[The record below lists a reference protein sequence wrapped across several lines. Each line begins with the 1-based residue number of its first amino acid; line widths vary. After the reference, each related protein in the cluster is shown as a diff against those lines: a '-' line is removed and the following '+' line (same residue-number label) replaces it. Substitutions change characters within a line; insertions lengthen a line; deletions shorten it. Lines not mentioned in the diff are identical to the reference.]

1 MNAQATRRQNL
12 DQLIELAGTYKGLS
26 RRKLAEW
33 LGRDPTKLSP
43 ETGNP
48 KLDYLVR
55 LAEVLD
61 WSVGDVAQV
70 IWDEPPERPVA
81 GAPPDFEAAN
91 AAAKAAHRA
100 GDYGQMLSMAR
111 AMAALASTPEQRA
124 QAAHR
129 ESGAWDGMGRYTK
142 QVEAVR
148 RGLQESPITTDLRL
162 LLQTNLANTYY
173 TLGHMLEARAMAK
186 DLIDDCGSQRL
197 TSRSARAAE
206 AFAFY
211 VHGHASRCL
220 MTQEPDRGPHF
231 ARGAMESL
239 QRSISLYTTL
249 ADEFGHEPW
258 RGIAQTCRG
267 GIIEV
272 EVELGL
278 RKPKHAIGELIA
290 GLDRV
295 VDASDGLAGDRLEC
309 YGWWCIFGCDI
320 ALRHL
325 AGADLQ
331 RQVAVFTNKGY
342 EIADRLDNWAMQ
354 ERLFTMEFLRRK
366 RLDELAGLPMEW
378 MIDDEEVR
386 VIIGTMGRFPLF
398 MNTGWKILQ
407 SATVIG
413 GQRKGEQ

>member
-1 MNAQATRRQNL
+1 MNPNSTRKQNL
-12 DQLIELAGTYKGLS
+12 DHLIELAGTYKGLS
-26 RRKLAEW
+26 RKKLAEW
-33 LGRDPTKLSP
+33 LGRDPTKLSS

-61 WSVGDVAQV
+61 WSVGDIARV
-70 IWDEPPERPVA
+70 IWEEPRALPQE
-81 GAPPDFEAAN
+81 GAPSDFDAAN
-91 AAAKAAHRA
+91 AAARAAHRA
-100 GDYGQMLSMAR
+100 GDYGRMLTMAR
-111 AMAALASTPEQRA
+111 AMAELASTSEQRA
-124 QAAHR
+124 QAALR

-186 DLIDDCGSQRL
+186 DLIDDCGPQRP

-220 MTQEPDRGPHF
+220 MSQEPDRGPHY
-231 ARGAMESL
+231 ARGALDSL
-239 QRSISLYTTL
+239 QRSIALYTPL
-249 ADEFGHEPW
+249 ADEFDHEPW

-267 GIIEV
+267 GIFEV

-278 RKPKHAIGELIA
+278 REPMNAIDELLR

-295 VDASDGLAGDRLEC
+295 VDGSDGLAGDRLEC

-325 AGADLQ
+325 TGAGLQ
-331 RQVAVFTNKGY
+331 RQMAVFTNQGDQ
-342 EIADRLDNWAMQ
+342 IAHRLDNWAMR

-366 RLDELAGLPMEW
+366 RLDELAGLPIEW
-378 MIDDEEVR
+378 TIDDEEVR
-386 VIIGTMGRFPLF
+386 VIVGTMGRFPLF

-413 GQRKGEQ
+413 GQ